1 MDICLL
7 WWFLPLSVLQFSLQQ
22 GLNIE
27 GGPPLHGTG
36 SAEELAKSESE
47 RIKTFYQTIL
57 SVLVVFIVAAL
68 SGYKDIKELYSTT
81 NHKKVHLSNL
91 LVAEGLLLI
100 MTFLCAVVLMMFEFF
115 VYQYGRQGRSWYRVV
130 TILVA
135 VTGTMLIAANTV
147 LVIITNRNNTA
158 FSVVLAP
165 VLVLVSVAV
174 RTGAWMEE
182 ERSATLGSRYDMVMK
197 GTFDMATIG
206 TMASFA
212 LQGTVAFGYL
222 KTPDNNQGKGD
233 PPLDLAVCFAT
244 STFSL
249 VMMMICAMPLVL
261 LPANMLEDLIRVVER
276 LRHVVLA
283 ALAVMALVVSVEFLE
298 GFVVLSVCPEAVALV
313 LYYAVEF
320 FSREARG
327 GSLPWLDFAFRIV
340 AAVGFSLMA
349 GLYGAFLGTDHYS
362 VYLKA
367 AMFILLLAVLS
378 SLSRLAIPL
387 DLPEVGAA
395 EAVEMGIASIVV
407 AFPAAAL
414 VAAIPLVLKVFL
426 DLYLNR

>member
-1 MDICLL
+1 MNE
-7 WWFLPLSVLQFSLQQ
+7 PLQHEM
-22 GLNIE
+22 NIE
-27 GGPPLHGTG
+27 DGPPLHGNG
-36 SAEELAKSESE
+36 SAEELAKSESD

-91 LVAEGLLLI
+91 LVTEGLLLI

-115 VYQYGRQGRSWYRVV
+115 VYQYGRRGRSWYRIV

-135 VTGTMLIAANTV
+135 ITGTMLIGANTV
-147 LVIITNRNNTA
+147 LVIITNRNNA
-158 FSVVLAP
+158 VLSVILVP

-174 RTGAWMEE
+174 RAGAWMGG
-182 ERSATLGSRYDMVMK
+182 ERISATLGSKYDMAMK

-233 PPLDLAVCFAT
+233 PPLDLAVCYAT

-249 VMMMICAMPLVL
+249 IMMMICAMPLAL
-261 LPANMLEDLIRVVER
+261 LPADMLKNLIRVVER

-283 ALAVMALVVSVEFLE
+283 ALGMMALVVSVEFLE
-298 GFVVLSVCPEAVALV
+298 GFVVLSFCPEAVALV

-320 FSREARG
+320 FSLEARDEN
-327 GSLPWLDFAFRIV
+327 LPWLDFAFRIV
-340 AAVGFSLMA
+340 AAVGFSLMT
-349 GLYGAFLGTDHYS
+349 GLYAAFLGTDHYN

-387 DLPEVGAA
+387 DVPGEGVAG
-395 EAVEMGIASIVV
+395 AVEMGIAGIAV
-407 AFPAAAL
+407 AFPAAVL
-414 VAAIPLVLKVFL
+414 LAAIPLVLKVFL
-426 DLYLNR
+426 DLYLSR